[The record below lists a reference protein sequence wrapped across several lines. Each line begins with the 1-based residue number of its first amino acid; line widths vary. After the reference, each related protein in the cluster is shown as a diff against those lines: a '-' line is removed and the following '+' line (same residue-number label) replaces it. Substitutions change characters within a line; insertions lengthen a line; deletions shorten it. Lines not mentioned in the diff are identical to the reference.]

1 LNETLVG
8 TPVAQIGS
16 DIKPVTE
23 QLLSKN
29 QYDDFRHFLEQSCG
43 IVLGENKHYL
53 VTSRLNRL
61 TQEFSFANLGALL
74 DALKKNNDNKLKERV
89 IDAMTTNETSW
100 FRDNY
105 PFDLMRDSLLGE
117 LAKTKPSRL
126 RIWSAACSTGQEPY
140 SISMTVHEFQQK
152 NPGLLNAP
160 LEIIGT
166 DISSTVLSIAKAG
179 RYDELSLARG
189 LSEQRRSQYFTPV
202 DGNRWQLVDKLRSPV
217 RFTEINLLQ
226 SYTLL
231 GRFDL
236 IFCRNVL
243 IYFSSELK
251 TDILTRM
258 AQILNPGGYLIL
270 GGSES
275 PTGYCRAFEMVR
287 FPQGVVY
294 RLKSS

>member
-1 LNETLVG
+1 MTDQV
-8 TPVAQIGS
+8 
-16 DIKPVTE
+16 
-23 QLLSKN
+23 LSKS

-43 IVLGENKHYL
+43 IVLGDNKHYL

-61 TQEFSFANLGALL
+61 TQEFSFTNLGALL
-74 DALKKNNDNKLKERV
+74 DALKKNNDGRLKERV

-105 PFDLMRDSLLGE
+105 PFELMRENLLPD
-117 LAKTKPSRL
+117 LARNKPSRL

-152 NPGLLNAP
+152 NPGMLTAP
-160 LEIIGT
+160 LEIVGT
-166 DISSTVLSIAKAG
+166 DISGTVLNIAKAAK
-179 RYDELSLARG
+179 YDELSIARG
-189 LSEQRRSQYFTPV
+189 ITEQRRSQYFTQV
-202 DGNRWQLVDKLRSPV
+202 EGNRWQLIDKLRSPV

-243 IYFSSELK
+243 IYFSSDLK

-258 AQILNPGGYLIL
+258 SQILNPGGYLIL

-287 FPQGVVY
+287 FPKGVVY

>member
-1 LNETLVG
+1 M
-8 TPVAQIGS
+8 AQIGS
-16 DIKPVTE
+16 EKTSVTE

-29 QYDDFRHFLEQSCG
+29 QYDDFRFFLEQSCG
-43 IVLGENKHYL
+43 IVLGDNKHYL

-61 TQEFSFANLGALL
+61 TQEFSFSSLGSLL

-105 PFDLMRDSLLGE
+105 PFELMRESLLGE
-117 LAKTKPSRL
+117 MARAKPGRL
-126 RIWSAACSTGQEPY
+126 RIWSAACSSGQEPY
-140 SISMTVHEFQQK
+140 SISMTIHEFQQK
-152 NPGLLNAP
+152 NPGMLNVP
-160 LEIIGT
+160 LEIVGT
-166 DISSTVLSIAKAG
+166 DISSTVLSIAKAAK
-179 RYDELSLARG
+179 YDDLSLSRG
-189 LSEQRRSQYFTPV
+189 ISEQRRSQFFTKV
-202 DGNRWQLVDKLRSPV
+202 DGNRWQLIDKLRTPV

-226 SYTLL
+226 SYSLL
-231 GRFDL
+231 GRFDV

-294 RLKSS
+294 RLKSN